1 MYKKVAYYLR
11 IISLVLFIVFICLLL
26 EIIFNC
32 GVFGISFLIMCSLF
46 VLINIGLYLE
56 WTGVAEPIIAGVQG
70 RYFIPLMFPLYLA
83 LSGAGAF
90 VPEYPKGDLDRVRS
104 EAEPAGGRLES
115 VPAVCYYLLEIA
127 ELTVLALT
135 VWTAVICAFSL

>member
-1 MYKKVAYYLR
+1 M
-11 IISLVLFIVFICLLL
+11 IVM
-26 EIIFNC
+26 
-32 GVFGISFLIMCSLF
+32 VFMSA
-46 VLINIGLYLE
+46 VLI
-56 WTGVAEPIIAGVQG
+56 WTAMYVSFTPPGSAEIAGVQG
-70 RYFIPLMFPLYLA
+70 RYFVPLMFPLYLA

-90 VPEYPKGDLDRVRS
+90 VPEELKEDVDRALS
-104 EAEPAGGRLES
+104 GAEPAGSRLES

>member
-1 MYKKVAYYLR
+1 
-11 IISLVLFIVFICLLL
+11 
-26 EIIFNC
+26 
-32 GVFGISFLIMCSLF
+32 
-46 VLINIGLYLE
+46 
-56 WTGVAEPIIAGVQG
+56 
-70 RYFIPLMFPLYLA
+70 MFPLYLA

-90 VPEYPKGDLDRVRS
+90 VSEYPKGGLDRVRS